1 VQKKLELPRTLKPPK
16 LKKVERLVEAVEAV
30 VAVVADRNNN
40 LRLRAKQFFIA
51 K

>member
-16 LKKVERLVEAVEAV
+16 LKKVERLVEVV